1 MRSLFL
7 IFVSLLVAG
16 CGSSAPTPVST
27 GPRLKA
33 SLAATWP
40 TAAPARQ
47 AAFSRDGRL
56 VALADASGAITIR
69 GTANWKS
76 VGQLQHPGGAT
87 SLAFG
92 ADGTRLFSGGYDGTV
107 REWDLKLRALATTL
121 KGAVGTVWTVD
132 VSPDGK
138 RLAAAGED
146 RVIRIWNLDRP
157 SPPAEL
163 RGHERN
169 IWEIRFSPDGK
180 RLASGSFDATVRL
193 WDVESAKLITTLT
206 GHTEAVVGLDFSP
219 DGKILATGADDSTI
233 RLWRTSDGA
242 ALRTIANGT
251 HVDKVAFSPDG
262 RWLASGGHPH
272 GSAGEVWH
280 QLTGGGGD
288 GPAVRIWRT
297 SDAALVAELPHPE
310 DVIFVAFSR
319 DGRWLVTSG
328 EDDRFR
334 LWKLEPVA

>member
-1 MRSLFL
+1 MRATIFL
-7 IFVSLLVAG
+7 ILSLLLAG
-16 CGSSAPTPVST
+16 CGSSGRSPVAA

-33 SLAATWP
+33 SLAAVWP
-40 TAAPARQ
+40 TAGPARQ
-47 AAFSRDGRL
+47 STFSRDGRM

-69 GTANWKS
+69 NTTNWTI

-87 SLAFG
+87 SLAFS

-107 REWDLKLRALATTL
+107 HEWDLKRQALVRTL
-121 KGAVGTVWTVD
+121 KGPVGTVWTID
-132 VSPDGK
+132 LSPDGK

-146 RVIRIWNLDRP
+146 QVIRIWNLDRP
-157 SPPAEL
+157 SSPAEL

-193 WDVESAKLITTLT
+193 WDVESGKLLETLT
-206 GHTEAVVGLDFSP
+206 GHTEAVVGVDFSP
-219 DGKILATGADDSTI
+219 DGRILATGADDSTI

-242 ALRTIANGT
+242 PLRTIANGT
-251 HVDKVAFSPDG
+251 HIDKVAFSPDG

-272 GSAGEVWH
+272 GSTGEIWH
-280 QLTGGGGD
+280 QLTGGGGN

-328 EDDRFR
+328 EDNRFR
-334 LWKLEPVA
+334 LWKLDPVF